1 MAREAYLSFP
11 EFPLNSLRKQKR
23 CCFSVFTY
31 LVSSKWRTYH
41 NDRSSGRHDFI
52 RRKRYL
58 ARWTH
63 RPLWHNRD
71 KLKNTEI
78 AKQTGWHECQ
88 YVFIQCRNS
97 STTDWD
103 FSGPALRRKPW
114 PGKEDHPLQ
123 LNSKRLYEK
132 KVDSLLGSNQELIT
146 ALAHALIQLQRFWA
160 TDVNRKWTLCIIGQ
174 WFGWNSWVNRLYKRK
189 ET

>member
-1 MAREAYLSFP
+1 MARLAYLSFP
-11 EFPLNSLRKQKR
+11 EFSLTSLRKQKR

-71 KLKNTEI
+71 RLKNTEI
-78 AKQTGWHECQ
+78 KKQTGWHECQ

-103 FSGPALRRKPW
+103 FSSPSLRRKVD
-114 PGKEDHPLQ
+114 PGKKVTLFNLIASVYIRKKLTSWLEPRAD
-123 LNSKRLYEK
+123 NSAR
-132 KVDSLLGSNQELIT
+132 VCSDSATAFLSDGRQPDAAFLHRWVVVWLKLLGESSL
-146 ALAHALIQLQRFWA
+146 
-160 TDVNRKWTLCIIGQ
+160 
-174 WFGWNSWVNRLYKRK
+174 
-189 ET
+189 

>member
-11 EFPLNSLRKQKR
+11 EFPLTSLRKQKR

-63 RPLWHNRD
+63 RPLSHNRD
-71 KLKNTEI
+71 KFKKHGNNE
-78 AKQTGWHECQ
+78 
-88 YVFIQCRNS
+88 
-97 STTDWD
+97 TDTLTWV
-103 FSGPALRRKPW
+103 SVCLHSVSQQQHNRLGLLRPRFKEKSW
-114 PGKEDHPLQ
+114 PGKEGHPLQ

-146 ALAHALIQLQRFWA
+146 ALAHALIQLQLFWA
-160 TDVNRKWTLCIIGQ
+160 TDVNRKWTFCIVG
-174 WFGWNSWVNRLYKRK
+174 
-189 ET
+189 

>member
-1 MAREAYLSFP
+1 MVREAYLSFL
-11 EFPLNSLRKQKR
+11 EFPLTSLRKQKR
-23 CCFSVFTY
+23 CCFPVFTY

-71 KLKNTEI
+71 KLKNTKI
-78 AKQTGWHECQ
+78 TKQTADMLSVCLHSVSQQQHNRLG
-88 YVFIQCRNS
+88 F
-97 STTDWD
+97 
-103 FSGPALRRKPW
+103 LRPPFKEKSW
-114 PGKEDHPLQ
+114 PGKEGHPLQ
-123 LNSKRLYEK
+123 LDRKRLYEK

-146 ALAHALIQLQRFWA
+146 ALEHALIQLQRFWA
-160 TDVNRKWTLCIIGQ
+160 TDVNRKWTFCIIG
-174 WFGWNSWVNRLYKRK
+174 
-189 ET
+189 